1 MKLLVR
7 DRILLYDS
15 TKGETGEKDFRVRT
29 DTSLIKAEIRGS
41 GTLVI
46 QGTTDIPDED
56 GHAYYFT
63 IGGISVTDY
72 SKHVSLTNGMFNV
85 ECSGLCHIKTSLDS
99 ACDVY
104 LTLIG

>member
-1 MKLLVR
+1 MVR

-15 TKGETGEKDFRVRT
+15 SKNESGIKDFRVRT
-29 DTSLIKAEIRGS
+29 DTSLIKVEVRGS
-41 GTLVI
+41 GQLLI

>member
-15 TKGETGEKDFRVRT
+15 SKNESGTKDFRVRT
-29 DTSLIKAEIRGS
+29 DTSLIKVEVRGS
-41 GTLVI
+41 GQFLI

>member
-1 MKLLVR
+1 MVR
-7 DRILLYDS
+7 DRVLLYNS
-15 TKGETGEKDFRVRT
+15 AKNESGTKDFRVPVNV
-29 DTSLIKAEIRGS
+29 SLIKAEIRGS
-41 GTLVI
+41 GTLLI

-72 SKHVSLTNGMFNV
+72 SKNINLTNGMFNV

>member
-7 DRILLYDS
+7 DRVLLYDS
-15 TKGETGEKDFRVRT
+15 AKNESGTKDFRVPVNV
-29 DTSLIKAEIRGS
+29 SLIKAEIRGS
-41 GTLVI
+41 GTLLI

-72 SKHVSLTNGMFNV
+72 SKNINLTNGMFNV

>member
-7 DRILLYDS
+7 DRVLLYDS
-15 TKGETGEKDFRVRT
+15 AKNESGTKDFRVPVNV
-29 DTSLIKAEIRGS
+29 SLIKAEIRGS
-41 GTLVI
+41 GTLLI

-72 SKHVSLTNGMFNV
+72 SKNINLTNGMFNI